1 MKRKN
6 PSRWRY
12 LILLVIVIA
21 GINLGYSL
29 VSSDTVECNSPNFHG
44 YRLEVPPN
52 ADNVQESCRNGLNPT
67 YQSSFTIPPEDLE
80 AVKQD
85 SYIKAISTWQ
95 TSVPGDSA
103 FQSQGAQAQSL
114 LYGIFSNGA
123 VAAEVLIDTSNA
135 ELYKLYV
142 RLINMD

>member
-1 MKRKN
+1 MKTKN
-6 PSRWRY
+6 SSGWKVIIAAII
-12 LILLVIVIA
+12 LIAVAVLS
-21 GINLGYSL
+21 YSL
-29 VSSDTVECNSPNFHG
+29 LTNDTVDCNSGAFQG
-44 YRLEVPPN
+44 YRLAVPAN
-52 ADNVQESCRNGLNPT
+52 ANDVHESCRNGLNPT
-67 YQSSFTIPPEDLE
+67 YQSSFSITPNDLE

-85 SYIKAISTWQ
+85 SYIKEISTWQ

-103 FQSQGAQAQSL
+103 FNVQAAQAKSV

-142 RLINMD
+142 RLVNTD

>member
-6 PSRWRY
+6 SGGWRI
-12 LILLVIVIA
+12 LVLLVVL
-21 GINLGYSL
+21 LGGL
-29 VSSDTVECNSPNFHG
+29 FLG
-44 YRLEVPPN
+44 YRLVTNDTVDCNSGNFYGYRLAVPPN
-52 ADNVQESCRNGLNPT
+52 ANDVQETCRNGLNPT
-67 YQSSFTIPPEDLE
+67 YQSSFTIAPEDLE

-85 SYIKAISTWQ
+85 SYIKEISTWQ

-103 FQSQGAQAQSL
+103 FNAQAAQAESV

-123 VAAEVLIDTSNA
+123 VAAEVLIDTTNA

-142 RLINMD
+142 RLINID